1 MRPTG
6 LSARLPIVATV
17 GRHPAVWLIG
27 RGPIP
32 LPFVCPREDAL
43 PGGRRALPGVS
54 PGYSREGGRLPT
66 RYSPVR
72 RFMHPRG
79 GFNRATCMC

>member
-1 MRPTG
+1 MRPSG

-32 LPFVCPREDAL
+32 LPFVCPPRDASVR
-43 PGGRRALPGVS
+43 GRRALPGVS

-72 RFMHPRG
+72 RSMHPRG

>member
-1 MRPTG
+1 MRPSG

-32 LPFVCPREDAL
+32 LPSVCPRKDAL

-72 RFMHPRG
+72 RFMHPRV